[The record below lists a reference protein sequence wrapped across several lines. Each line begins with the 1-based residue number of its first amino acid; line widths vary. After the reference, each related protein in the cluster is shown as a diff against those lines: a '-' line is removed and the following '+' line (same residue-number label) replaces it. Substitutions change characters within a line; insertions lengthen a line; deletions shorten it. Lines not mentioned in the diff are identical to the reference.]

1 MGQPHVMI
9 MGVGSILMSDEG
21 FGVRVIEAL
30 DRRFSFPANVSV
42 VDGGVLGLNLLGVIA
57 EADHLIVIDA
67 IRNRGKPGD
76 LYRLTGEAIPERV
89 RAKNSLH
96 QIDFLET
103 LTLCQAVGDVPETVV
118 IGAEPEDMDTL
129 SVDLTATLQG
139 QIDPVIRMVLAE
151 LDTLNIPYEPK
162 ESKESLKM
170 PEKGT

>member
-1 MGQPHVMI
+1 MI

-129 SVDLTATLQG
+129 SVDLTATLQE

-162 ESKESLKM
+162 ESLKM